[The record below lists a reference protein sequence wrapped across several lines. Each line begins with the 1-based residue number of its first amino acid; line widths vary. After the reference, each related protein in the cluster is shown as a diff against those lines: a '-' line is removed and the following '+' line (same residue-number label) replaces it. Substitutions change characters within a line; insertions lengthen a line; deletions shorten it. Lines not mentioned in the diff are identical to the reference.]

1 MLYKMIDLKNFK
13 KFILMAIIQKKY
25 QMKIW
30 DKNKKQRRKEK
41 KRLMIEQIKEERKEN
56 SLLFDEI

>member
-1 MLYKMIDLKNFK
+1 MIDLKNFK

-56 SLLFDEI
+56 SLLFDGI

>member
-1 MLYKMIDLKNFK
+1 MIDLKNFK